1 MGRKEEGRVDAIEE
15 EEEEEDEECRP
26 TTNINIDFFQKR
38 NFAEECWN
46 F

>member
-1 MGRKEEGRVDAIEE
+1 MGRKEEGRVDAI
-15 EEEEEDEECRP
+15 EEEDEECRP
-26 TTNINIDFFQKR
+26 TTNINIDFFQKG